1 LFADISGY
9 TALCEAVASKGAGGD
24 EYLARHLN
32 SYFEQ
37 LVRIMSSQGGDVFK
51 FAGDGQTKQTGGAHG
66 GKEKCR
72 DE

>member
-1 LFADISGY
+1 M
-9 TALCEAVASKGAGGD
+9 ASKGAGGD

-51 FAGDGQTKQTGGAHG
+51 FAGDGQSEEQWCSRG
-66 GKEKCR
+66 GKGICWHAWMAAM
-72 DE
+72 

>member
-1 LFADISGY
+1 MLFADISGY

-51 FAGDGQTKQTGGAHG
+51 FAGDG
-66 GKEKCR
+66 
-72 DE
+72 